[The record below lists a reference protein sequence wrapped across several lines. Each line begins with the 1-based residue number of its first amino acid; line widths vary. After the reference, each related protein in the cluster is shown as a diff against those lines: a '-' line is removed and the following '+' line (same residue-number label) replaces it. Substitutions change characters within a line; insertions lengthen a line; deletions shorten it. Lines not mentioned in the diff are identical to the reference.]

1 MCSGCSVQEQPR
13 YGFDDASGGRH
24 LSKSIYAPL
33 AILLLVTSAPTF
45 AHSFEETEETLQER
59 ERYAQFVDQPAP
71 AFSLTDVSDNVV
83 SSSDLEDNV
92 VVLNFIYTRC
102 QEACPVHMNLI
113 AEVQE
118 QVSDAG
124 LGDEVEFITIAT
136 DSEDIVGTRDNMRD
150 YGRNFDL
157 DPANWRFLYRSENE
171 PADTTRQ
178 LAKAYGL
185 RFDDVAEGVQVH
197 GVVTHVIDQ
206 SGRMR
211 ARFHG
216 LEFAPEHLVS
226 YVQVLVKGPETFHD
240 SLWGRIHNYFAK
252 TFS

>member
-1 MCSGCSVQEQPR
+1 MR
-13 YGFDDASGGRH
+13 KR
-24 LSKSIYAPL
+24 IYAPL
-33 AILLLVTSAPTF
+33 VILPLVISSLSF
-45 AHSFEETEETLQER
+45 AHSLDEAEETLQER

-71 AFSLTDVSDNVV
+71 TFSLTDVDDNVV
-83 SSSDLEDNV
+83 SSSDLEESV

-118 QVSDAG
+118 RVNDAG
-124 LGDEVEFITIAT
+124 LHEDVEFITIAT
-136 DSEDIVGTRDNMRD
+136 DSEDIAGTRDNMRA
-150 YGRNFDL
+150 YGTNFDL
-157 DPANWRFLYRSENE
+157 DPANWRFLYRNVNE
-171 PADTTRQ
+171 SADTTRQ
-178 LAKAYGL
+178 VAEAYGL
-185 RFDDVAEGVQVH
+185 KFDDVDEGVQAH

-226 YVQVLVKGPETFHD
+226 YVTVLVKGPETLSDGFWD
-240 SLWGRIHNYFAK
+240 RIHGYFENI
-252 TFS
+252 FS